1 MRYRQIVIIGLIGL
15 LTGITGCSDDGDD
28 ESRRELVSVS
38 LSAYTTT
45 FTDVESSSSRTTRAW
60 GEWPPSGYLPY
71 VPDVEPADLQKS
83 NDGAAIGA
91 YFTQSPDVAYARKFR
106 PSVNGR
112 WLINDSVDVGEYF
125 LYGFVPY
132 GAVDINT
139 TTIAPYNGSY
149 KNGAVL
155 ELRGINSVLS
165 QDLCVVVAAK
175 DGTLKNDVPLPKE
188 TPKPGDF
195 SCEFKKENYI
205 FLLFDHLY
213 AALRFRFQ
221 VGEKYAKLRTI
232 KLRRL
237 ELSAYQDEACTVP
250 MTKVRTTIT
259 LRANNTGASPIV
271 GDVTFSPDGTG
282 SAEAAIICD
291 RESNPVT
298 LPTGDAWTE
307 YLGFGPKTSNFYLL
321 RTTYDVYDN
330 NPSEGH
336 PEGNLIRQKCVAE
349 NKIIPQQLFTN
360 VSSLARGYM
369 YTINLT
375 IEPTYLY
382 MLSEPDLDNPAVV
395 ISNTKN

>member
-1 MRYRQIVIIGLIGL
+1 MRYRLIVIIGLTGL
-15 LTGITGCSDDGDD
+15 LTGIIGCSDDGDD

-38 LSAYTTT
+38 LSAYTTP
-45 FTDVESSSSRTTRAW
+45 FTDVESPSRTTRAW

-112 WLINDSVDVGEYF
+112 WLINDSVDVGEYK

-132 GAVDINT
+132 GAVDDNA

-149 KNGAVL
+149 ENGAVL
-155 ELRGINSVLS
+155 TLRGINSVLS

-175 DGTLKNDVPLPKE
+175 HGTKVGNDTLPVT
-188 TPKPGDF
+188 TPQPGDF
-195 SCEFKKENYI
+195 GCEFKKENFI

-213 AALRFRFQ
+213 AALRFRFN
-221 VGEKYAKLRTI
+221 VDKKYASLRTI

-298 LPTGDAWTE
+298 LPTADAWTE

>member
-1 MRYRQIVIIGLIGL
+1 MRYRLIVIIGLIGL

-91 YFTQSPDVAYARKFR
+91 YFTKSPDVAYARKFR

-282 SAEAAIICD
+282 AAEAAIICD

>member
-1 MRYRQIVIIGLIGL
+1 MRYRLIVIIGLIGL

-60 GEWPPSGYLPY
+60 GVWPPSGYLPY

-83 NDGAAIGA
+83 NAGAAIGA

-259 LRANNTGASPIV
+259 LKADTTVASPIV
-271 GDVTFSPDGTG
+271 GDVSFSADGTG
-282 SAEAAIICD
+282 AAEAAIICD

-298 LPTGDAWTE
+298 LPTADAWTE

>member
-1 MRYRQIVIIGLIGL
+1 MRYRLIVIIGLTGL
-15 LTGITGCSDDGDD
+15 LTGIIGCSDDGDD
-28 ESRRELVSVS
+28 ESRRERVAVS

-45 FTDVESSSSRTTRAW
+45 FTDVESSPSRTTRAW
-60 GEWPPSGYLPY
+60 GNWPPSGYLPY
-71 VPDVEPADLQKS
+71 HTYVDPVDLERS

-91 YFTQSPDVAYARKFR
+91 YFTQSPDVVYARKFR

-132 GAVDINT
+132 GAVDDNA
-139 TTIAPYNGSY
+139 TTIAPFNGSY

-175 DGTLKNDVPLPKE
+175 HGSKVGNDTLPIK

-195 SCEFKKENYI
+195 SCTFKKENFI

-221 VGEKYAKLRTI
+221 VGEKYASLRTI

-259 LRANNTGASPIV
+259 LKADTTVASPIV
-271 GDVTFSPDGTG
+271 GDVTFSADGTG

-307 YLGFGPKTSNFYLL
+307 YLGFGPKTSKYYLL

-336 PEGNLIRQKCVAE
+336 EGNLIRQKCVTE

>member
-1 MRYRQIVIIGLIGL
+1 MRYRLIVIIGLTGL
-15 LTGITGCSDDGDD
+15 LTGIIGCSDDGDD

-38 LSAYTTT
+38 LSAYTTP

-71 VPDVEPADLQKS
+71 HTYVDPADLQKS

-91 YFTQSPDVAYARKFR
+91 YFTQSSPAEVAYARKFR
-106 PSVNGR
+106 PFTGDK
-112 WLINDSVDVGEYF
+112 WLINDSVDVGDYY

-132 GAVDINT
+132 GAVDANT
-139 TTIAPYNGSY
+139 TTIAPFNGSY

-259 LRANNTGASPIV
+259 LEANNKGTSPIV
-271 GDVTFSPDGTG
+271 RDVSFSADGTG
-282 SAEAAIICD
+282 AAEAAIICD

-307 YLGFGPKTSNFYLL
+307 YLGFGPKTSKFYLL

-330 NPSEGH
+330 NPSKGH
-336 PEGNLIRQKCVAE
+336 SEGNLIRQKCVAE

-360 VSSLARGYM
+360 LSSLARGYM

-382 MLSEPDLDNPAVV
+382 MLSEPDLDNPVLKV
-395 ISNTKN
+395 KN

>member
-1 MRYRQIVIIGLIGL
+1 MRYRLIVIIGLIGL

-45 FTDVESSSSRTTRAW
+45 FTDVESSSSRTTRTV
-60 GEWPPSGYLPY
+60 EWPPSGYLPY

-106 PSVNGR
+106 PSTGDK

-195 SCEFKKENYI
+195 SCTFKKENYI

-221 VGEKYAKLRTI
+221 VGEEYAKLRTI

-259 LRANNTGASPIV
+259 LKADTTVASPIV
-271 GDVTFSPDGTG
+271 GDVSFSPDGTG
-282 SAEAAIICD
+282 SSEAAIICD
-291 RESNPVT
+291 RESAPVT
-298 LPTGDAWTE
+298 LPTGNAWTE
-307 YLGFGPKTSNFYLL
+307 YLGFGPKTSKFYLL

-336 PEGNLIRQKCVAE
+336 LEGNLIRQKCVAE

-360 VSSLARGYM
+360 LSSLARGYM

-382 MLSEPDLDNPAVV
+382 MLSEPDLDNPVLKV
-395 ISNTKN
+395 ED